1 MTYSV
6 GNNKYYLSYNNLQE
20 RYLEVVNYTDEQFK
34 TNIIEI
40 LHLACIISYF
50 KELPAE
56 CTISDEGI
64 IHQLVHLMHIPNEPL
79 IDLTEIRNQFNTLLK
94 LA

>member
-1 MTYSV
+1 MIYLV
-6 GNNKYYLSYNNLQE
+6 GEKQYQLSYVDIRE
-20 RYLEVVNYTDEQFK
+20 RYLQVVNYTDVEFIS
-34 TNIIEI
+34 NIIEI

-64 IHQLVHLMHIPNEPL
+64 IHQLVHLMHIPSEPL